1 MARVVFCL
9 ACSMSW
15 CNTLESVFKTFD
27 PAERISFRSLSA
39 RANSRSV
46 CRRPCGVAYQ
56 SASSASDLN
65 FGTSVDVRGII
76 PPVGSVHF
84 VSSDGAE
91 QPLADSENDGQIA
104 AGCGSAETLPAIL
117 AMNGIRW
124 NDDMGAAHDFFNFE
138 GSDSVAQDMTHVRA
152 VPIEAFDLV
161 QHASS
166 IYGQCIYTQ
175 KIGVVRSETKAV
187 AAACPPLEPA
197 PVRSGRCARPAS
209 GRRCAPCDSPRPGIA
224 ELPAFR

>member
-1 MARVVFCL
+1 MPVFSAIRCACSRSAIGTRIEMARVAFCL

-15 CNTLESVFKTFD
+15 SNTLESVFKIFD
-27 PAERISFRSLSA
+27 RAGRITLPSLSA
-39 RANSRSV
+39 RANSRCV

-84 VSSDGAE
+84 VGSDGAE
-91 QPLADSENDGQIA
+91 QLPADSENDGQIA
-104 AGCGSAETLPAIL
+104 AGCCSAEKLPAIL

-124 NDDMGAAHDFFNFE
+124 NDDMGAAHDFFNFK
-138 GSDSVAQDMTHVRA
+138 GGDSVAQDMTHVCA
-152 VPIEAFDLV
+152 VPIEAFELV

-166 IYGQCIYTQ
+166 IYGQCIYRQ
-175 KIGVVRSETKAV
+175 R
-187 AAACPPLEPA
+187 
-197 PVRSGRCARPAS
+197 
-209 GRRCAPCDSPRPGIA
+209 
-224 ELPAFR
+224 